1 MPLIMQNFCL
11 GLANLYRKIKRL
23 LFSQKPPVFN
33 YKQGWWVH
41 AKYDDQCHLG
51 VVRNVNYTENLL
63 NVRCLN
69 VRSIKRQM
77 DSWWKFE
84 PEIDTVWCIE
94 SDILGHAEHEP
105 LMDQRGALCNLSKYR
120 LNQTKQI

>member
-23 LFSQKPPVFN
+23 RFSQKPPVFN
-33 YKQGWWVH
+33 YKQGRWVH
-41 AKYDDQCHLG
+41 VKYDDQCHLG
-51 VVRNVNYTENLL
+51 VVRNVNYTKNLL
-63 NVRCLN
+63 NVRCL
-69 VRSIKRQM
+69 KPHG

-94 SDILGHAEHEP
+94 SDILGHAKHES
-105 LMDQRGALCNLSKYR
+105 LVDRRGVLYKL
-120 LNQTKQI
+120 

>member
-1 MPLIMQNFCL
+1 
-11 GLANLYRKIKRL
+11 
-23 LFSQKPPVFN
+23 
-33 YKQGWWVH
+33 
-41 AKYDDQCHLG
+41 
-51 VVRNVNYTENLL
+51 
-63 NVRCLN
+63 
-69 VRSIKRQM
+69 M